1 MNEAIKELRSLPEKT
16 KALRDELEALFKNLP
31 LNQKAAPAGKNCF
44 TMKLS
49 DLSPSGNLSPSHY
62 DFKVQHTALSQIIHL
77 SPLDTLDKKFRDIIK
92 TGKITR
98 SYNDVLILHPEVVD
112 KIKEIWLSDSN

>member
-1 MNEAIKELRSLPEKT
+1 MKGALKEIIKMQEKT
-16 KALRDELEALFKNLP
+16 KALRDDLEVLFKNLP
-31 LNQKAAPAGKNCF
+31 LNQNAVPAGKNCF

-49 DLSPSGNLSPSHY
+49 DLSSSGNLSPSHY

-98 SYNDVLILHPEVVD
+98 SYNDVLVLHPEVVA
-112 KIKEIWLSDSN
+112 KIKEIWLGDSN